1 LTTAHFYTPSGR
13 LIQRD
18 YSHISFYDY
27 YFDRDRNARNV
38 NDVKMTDSGRTVYGG
53 GGITPDEKYATPKL
67 DSLEAELYRKGLFEF
82 TRAYFAQ
89 HSQNLPKGWMP
100 DNQLIEQLHDYQL
113 KNGIDFSEKQ
123 FTADHDWIR
132 RHLAKEMYIWAFNV
146 DESDRV
152 FAQTD
157 PEVQMA
163 IDALPQASALMQ
175 KAKKMIVQRMR

>member
-1 LTTAHFYTPSGR
+1 
-13 LIQRD
+13 
-18 YSHISFYDY
+18 
-27 YFDRDRNARNV
+27 
-38 NDVKMTDSGRTVYGG
+38 
-53 GGITPDEKYATPKL
+53 
-67 DSLEAELYRKGLFEF
+67 
-82 TRAYFAQ
+82 
-89 HSQNLPKGWMP
+89 MP